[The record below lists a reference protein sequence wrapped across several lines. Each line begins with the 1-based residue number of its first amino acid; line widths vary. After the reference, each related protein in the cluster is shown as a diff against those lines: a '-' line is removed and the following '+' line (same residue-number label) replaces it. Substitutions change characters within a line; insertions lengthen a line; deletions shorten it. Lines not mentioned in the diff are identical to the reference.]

1 MTNSVPF
8 TNAVS
13 FGKRSTADQVLAGID
28 LTGKR
33 FVVTGCNSGLGFE
46 TMNALA
52 ANGATVI
59 GLARTIDTASRA
71 CARANPNCIPVA
83 CDLADFESIAAAVRT
98 IRALADPFDAIV
110 ANAGIA
116 NLQTLQIRYGVEMH
130 FLVNHLGHFVL
141 VNELAD
147 RLCDNDGRIVLVSG
161 AAGID
166 QAPAAGI
173 MFDNLDGRRSY
184 SPPLFYGQSK
194 LANALYAKELSC
206 RLSARGIAVNAVDP
220 GASRTALDRGAH
232 ARTRP
237 LGSLL
242 KRLFIK
248 SPAQGAA
255 TQTLLAAGPEVAGIS
270 GEYWTDC
277 KIAQGNPLMSDEG
290 LAMRLWDVSEEIV
303 RHALVNS
310 TLRRAA

>member
-1 MTNSVPF
+1 MTNSVP
-8 TNAVS
+8 
-13 FGKRSTADQVLAGID
+13 FGKRSTADQVIAGID
-28 LTGKR
+28 LTGKS

-52 ANGATVI
+52 SNGATVI
-59 GLARTIDTASRA
+59 GLAKSIKAASQA
-71 CARANPNCIPVA
+71 CARASPACIPVA
-83 CDLADFESIAAAVRT
+83 CDLANFESIAAAVRT
-98 IRALADPFDAIV
+98 IRTLADPIDAIV
-110 ANAGIA
+110 ANAGVA
-116 NLQTLQIRYGVEMH
+116 NLRSLQVRYGVEMH

-147 RLCDNDGRIVLVSG
+147 RVRDDDGRIVVVSG

-184 SPPLFYGQSK
+184 SPQTFYAQSK

-220 GASRTALDRGAH
+220 GAARTAFDRSSLPSK
-232 ARTRP
+232 RP
-237 LGSLL
+237 LASLL
-242 KRLFIK
+242 ARLLTK
-248 SPAQGAA
+248 SPARGAA
-255 TQTLLAAGPEVAGIS
+255 TQTLLAASPLVAGIS

-277 KIAQGNPLMSDEG
+277 RIAQGNPLMADEG
-290 LAMRLWDVSEEIV
+290 LAMRLWEVSEDIVV
-303 RHALVNS
+303 RHALVNTS
-310 TLRRAA
+310 LRHAA

>member
-1 MTNSVPF
+1 MTNSI
-8 TNAVS
+8 S
-13 FGKRSTADQVLAGID
+13 FGRRSTADQVLTGID
-28 LTGKR
+28 LSGKC

-59 GLARTIDTASRA
+59 GLARTLEAASQA
-71 CARANPNCIPVA
+71 CARANPSCIPVA

-98 IRALADPFDAIV
+98 VRALADPFDAIV
-110 ANAGIA
+110 ANAGVA
-116 NLQTLQIRYGVEMH
+116 KQSLRIRYGVEMH

-147 RLCDNDGRIVLVSG
+147 RLCDNDGRIVMVSG
-161 AAGID
+161 AASID

-184 SPPLFYGQSK
+184 DPQLFYGQSK
-194 LANALYAKELSC
+194 LANALYARELSC

-220 GASRTALDRGAH
+220 GASRTALGQGTHPRK
-232 ARTRP
+232 RP
-237 LGSLL
+237 LASLL
-242 KRLFIK
+242 ARLMTK
-248 SPAQGAA
+248 SAAQGAA
-255 TQTLLAAGPEVAGIS
+255 TQTLLAASPRVAGIS

-277 KIAQGNPLMSDEG
+277 RIAQGSALMSDEG

-303 RHALVNS
+303 VRHALVKRS
-310 TLRRAA
+310 LRQAA

>member
-1 MTNSVPF
+1 MTNF
-8 TNAVS
+8 IS

-28 LTGKR
+28 LTDKR
-33 FVVTGCNSGLGFE
+33 YVVTGCNSGLGFE

-59 GLARTIDTASRA
+59 GLARTLYAASEA
-71 CARANPNCIPVA
+71 CARANPTCIPVA

-116 NLQTLQIRYGVEMH
+116 NLQSPQIRYGVEMH

-147 RLCDNDGRIVLVSG
+147 RLRDNDGRIVVVSG

-184 SPPLFYGQSK
+184 SPQLFYGQSK

-232 ARTRP
+232 PRNRSLA
-237 LGSLL
+237 SLL
-242 KRLFIK
+242 ARLTTK

-255 TQTLLAAGPEVAGIS
+255 TQTLLAANPQVAGIS
-270 GEYWTDC
+270 GEFWADC
-277 KIAQGNPLMSDEG
+277 RIAQCNPLMSDEG
-290 LAMRLWDVSEEIV
+290 LAMRLWEVSEEIV
-303 RHALVNS
+303 VRHALMKTS
-310 TLRRAA
+310 LRQAA

>member
-1 MTNSVPF
+1 MRNSL
-8 TNAVS
+8 S

-28 LTGKR
+28 LTGKC

-46 TMNALA
+46 TMDALA

-59 GLARTIDTASRA
+59 GLARTLEAASQA
-71 CARANPNCIPVA
+71 CARANPSCIPVA

-98 IRALADPFDAIV
+98 VRALADPFDAIV
-110 ANAGIA
+110 ANAGVA
-116 NLQTLQIRYGVEMH
+116 NLPSLQIRYGVEMH

-147 RLCDNDGRIVLVSG
+147 RLCDNDGRIVMVSG
-161 AAGID
+161 AASID

-184 SPPLFYGQSK
+184 DPQLFYGQSK
-194 LANALYAKELSC
+194 LANALYAKELSH

-220 GASRTALDRGAH
+220 GASRTPLDRGTHPRGPFA
-232 ARTRP
+232 
-237 LGSLL
+237 SLL
-242 KRLFIK
+242 ARIVTK
-248 SPAQGAA
+248 SAAQGAA
-255 TQTLLAAGPEVAGIS
+255 TQTLLAASPQVAGIS

-277 KIAQGNPLMSDEG
+277 GIAQGNPLMSDEG

-303 RHALVNS
+303 VRHALVKRS
-310 TLRRAA
+310 LQQAA